1 MPRSVPDAEAIRA
14 RLTPTGTL
22 RVGVNLSNFLLT
34 ARDAQ
39 GNISGVAVD
48 MGRELGRRLG
58 VPVSVTGYDTPG
70 LLGDAVADWDI
81 GFLADEPA
89 RAKLITFSPAYVEI
103 EATYLVPAGS
113 KIQSVGEVDRPGV
126 RVAVS
131 NRSAYE
137 LYLTRALKH
146 AELTRVDGVDNSFK
160 VFAAGGFDA
169 LAGLRPRLIKDEKT
183 LPGSR
188 LLPGRFTAVQQAA
201 GTPKDRGDEV
211 AAYVRAFV
219 EDAKA
224 SGFVANAITGN
235 KVVGLAVAAAVS

>member
-1 MPRSVPDAEAIRA
+1 MSNSVPDAAAVRA
-14 RLTPTGTL
+14 ALAPTGTL
-22 RVGVNLSNFLLT
+22 RIGVNLSNFLLT
-34 ARDAQ
+34 ARDAA

-48 MGRELGRRLG
+48 VGRELARRLG
-58 VPVSVTGYDTPG
+58 VPHNVTGYDTPG
-70 LLGDAVADWDI
+70 LLGDAVQSWDV

-113 KIQSVGEVDRPGV
+113 KIGSVEAVDRPGV
-126 RVAVS
+126 RIAVS

-146 AELTRVDGVDNSFK
+146 AELTRIDGVDNSFK
-160 VFAAGGFDA
+160 QFAAGGFDA
-169 LAGLRPRLIKDEKT
+169 LAGLRPRLIKDEKA

-201 GTPKDRGDEV
+201 GTPKDRGDAA
-211 AAYVRAFV
+211 AAYVRAFIEEV
-219 EDAKA
+219 KA
-224 SGFVANAITGN
+224 SGFVANAITVN
-235 KVVGLAVAAAVS
+235 KVVGLAVAAGS

>member
-1 MPRSVPDAEAIRA
+1 MSNSPSESVRA
-14 RLTPTGTL
+14 ALAPTGTL

-48 MGRELGRRLG
+48 IGRELGRRLG
-58 VPVSVTGYDTPG
+58 VPVAVTGYDTPG
-70 LLGDAVADWDI
+70 LLGDAVAQNAWDI

-103 EATYLVPAGS
+103 EATYLVPPGS
-113 KIQSVGEVDRPGV
+113 NIQSVEEVDRAGM
-126 RVAVS
+126 RICVS

-146 AELTRVDGVDNSFK
+146 AELVRIDGVDNSFK
-160 VFAAGGFDA
+160 EFAAGGYDA
-169 LAGLRPRLIKDEKT
+169 LAGLKPRLIKDEKAMS
-183 LPGSR
+183 GSR
-188 LLPGRFTAVQQAA
+188 MLPGRFTAVQQAA
-201 GTPKDRGDEV
+201 GTPKDRGDAV
-211 AAYVRAFV
+211 AAYVRAFI

-224 SGFVANAITGN
+224 SGLVARAIADN
-235 KVVGLAVAAAVS
+235 RVVGLAVAAPA

>member
-1 MPRSVPDAEAIRA
+1 MSNPLSESVRA
-14 RLTPTGTL
+14 ALAPTGTL

-48 MGRELGRRLG
+48 MGRELARRLG
-58 VPVSVTGYDTPG
+58 VPVAVTGYDTPG
-70 LLGDAVADWDI
+70 LLGDAVAQNAWDI

-89 RAKLITFSPAYVEI
+89 RAKLITFSTAYVEI
-103 EATYLVPAGS
+103 EATYLVSPDSTLQG
-113 KIQSVGEVDRPGV
+113 VDEVDRPGM
-126 RVAVS
+126 RVCVS

-146 AELTRVDGVDNSFK
+146 AELVRVDGVDNSFK
-160 VFAAGGFDA
+160 EFAAGGYDA
-169 LAGLRPRLIKDEKT
+169 LAGLRPRLIKDEKA

-188 LLPGRFTAVQQAA
+188 MLPGRFTAVQQAA
-201 GTPKDRGDEV
+201 GTPRDRGDAV

-224 SGFVANAITGN
+224 SGFVARAIADN
-235 KVVGLAVAAAVS
+235 HVVGLSVAAPA